1 MPRTETQPRAVNPR
15 PVNQRAR
22 RQGQAVLLHVLLI
35 PLALLFLAPLWLML
49 VFSSHPDT
57 AIFSSTPPLWFGHA
71 FLDNFRQLQ
80 ADTNYLRTLLN
91 SVLIA
96 VIYTAFS
103 MLFTSMGGYAFAKY
117 RFRGKGVLFGIIIA
131 TLTIPTFVTI
141 IPQFILVAR
150 NLHLTNTYWAVI
162 LPTLANTIG
171 IFYMRQAF
179 QALPDELI
187 DAAKIDGAG
196 DARTFFQIAL
206 PIVSPA
212 LAALGIVLFLA
223 SWNDYLW
230 PLIVLSDKNAYTMPV
245 ALGTLVGLTRVSW
258 GGIMVGTVISTVPF
272 LVIFMALQRFFV
284 AGIAGGAVK
293 D

>member
-1 MPRTETQPRAVNPR
+1 MSQVLPRTASR
-15 PVNQRAR
+15 PQQSYRLQRR
-22 RQGQAVLLHVLLI
+22 VQAVLLHVLLV
-35 PLALLFLAPLWLML
+35 PLALLFLAPIYLML
-49 VFSSHPDT
+49 VFSTHPESM
-57 AIFSSTPPLWFGHA
+57 IFSPRPPLWFGSA
-71 FLDNFRQLQ
+71 FGENFAQLQ

-91 SVLIA
+91 SVVIA
-96 VIYTAFS
+96 VLYTAFS

-117 RFRGKGVLFGIIIA
+117 RFRGKGLLFGIIIA

-150 NLHLTNTYWAVI
+150 SLHLTNTYWAVI

-206 PIVSPA
+206 PVVRPA

-272 LVIFMALQRFFV
+272 LIVFLALQRYFV

>member
-1 MPRTETQPRAVNPR
+1 MTAAEGRAELSGGMT
-15 PVNQRAR
+15 AR
-22 RQGQAVLLHVLLI
+22 NRVSSFWLHLALI

-49 VFSSHPDT
+49 VFATHPET
-57 AIFSSTPPLWFGHA
+57 AIFSPNPPLWFGGA
-71 FLDNFRQLQ
+71 FRENFAGLQ

-91 SVLIA
+91 STVIA
-96 VIYTAFS
+96 SIYTVLS
-103 MLFTSMGGYAFAKY
+103 MLLTSMGGYAFAK
-117 RFRGKGVLFGIIIA
+117 FDFPGKGWLFALILA

-150 NLHLTNTYWAVI
+150 DLKMSNTYWAVI

-179 QALPDELI
+179 QTVPTDLLN
-187 DAAKIDGAG
+187 AARIDGAG
-196 DARTFFQIAL
+196 EFRIFWQIAL
-206 PIVSPA
+206 PIVRPA
-212 LAALGIVLFLA
+212 LAALAILLFLA

-230 PLIVLSDKNAYTMPV
+230 PLIVLTQKDSYTMPV

-258 GGIMVGTVISTVPF
+258 GGIMVGTAIATIPF
-272 LVIFMALQRFFV
+272 LALFLALQRYFV